1 MIEIIKL
8 SLIAATAIIGTVS
21 DCDIGDWFD
30 SDNPEKK
37 KNTVEIQE
45 RETPLS
51 ASRHLTTDTL
61 SKAQLIKIWA
71 ERIEKI
77 HYDKRLNP
85 FNFKGTTQ
93 MAMEDFVMGAYRI
106 KYNTDKYCSLFLN
119 SPGISHD
126 KISTKLHALGNFIKD
141 WNDDSEGFIKMLD
154 TNLGGNEE
162 IISTMNNGR
171 TKTIEYVKEKTKFWV
186 NEIKKSQVI
195 QPQPIVQSTAGY
207 NKYINYTPTNIPEPH
222 LSFFGFASKHI
233 KEIVGIILLL
243 IVIKILG
250 NSFRFIFSKK
260 SRT

>member
-1 MIEIIKL
+1 MLELVQL
-8 SLIAATAIIGTVS
+8 SLVAGIAILGAVADSNIGE
-21 DCDIGDWFD
+21 WFD
-30 SDNPEKK
+30 FSDDDDKK
-37 KNTVEIQE
+37 LVKIQE

-51 ASRHLTTDTL
+51 ASQHLTTDTL

-77 HYDKRLNP
+77 DYDKRLNP

-119 SPGISHD
+119 SPGISHS
-126 KISTKLHALGNFIKD
+126 KITTKLQTLGDFIKE
-141 WNDDSEGFIKMLD
+141 WNEDTERFISMLD
-154 TNLGGNEE
+154 PHLGVNEE
-162 IISTMNNGR
+162 IVSAMNAGMI
-171 TKTIEYVKEKTKFWV
+171 KTVGYVKEKTKFWV

-195 QPQPIVQSTAGY
+195 QPQPIAQSVGY
-207 NKYINYTPTNIPEPH
+207 NKYINYTPTNTPEPH